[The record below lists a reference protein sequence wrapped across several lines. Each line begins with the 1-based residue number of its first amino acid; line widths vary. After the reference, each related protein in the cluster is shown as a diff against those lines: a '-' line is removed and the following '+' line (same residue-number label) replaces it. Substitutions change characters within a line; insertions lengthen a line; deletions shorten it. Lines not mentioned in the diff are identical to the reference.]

1 MSNRQQKVNSFINS
15 LTQKEVDEF
24 ISANKVNKNFLDSL
38 NKIKNNRLSQTH
50 SDRIVKEI
58 HTAFAQGFDEYSSSL
73 YRLGQAQIIALLL
86 NQFYDEEYKVSDVKS
101 FFKALMD
108 NAKELKEYVYEIMKD
123 F

>member
-1 MSNRQQKVNSFINS
+1 MSNRQQQVNSFINS
-15 LTQKEVDEF
+15 LTQKEVDKF
-24 ISANKVNKNFLDSL
+24 ISENRINKSL
-38 NKIKNNRLSQTH
+38 LISLEKIKNSGLPQTH

-58 HTAFAQGFDEYSSSL
+58 NTAFTQDFDEYNNSI

-86 NQFYDEEYKVSDVKS
+86 NQFYDEEYKISDVKS

-108 NAKELKEYVYEIMKD
+108 NEKELKGFVYDIMKD

>member
-1 MSNRQQKVNSFINS
+1 MSNRQQQVNSFINS
-15 LTQKEVDEF
+15 LTQKEVDKF
-24 ISANKVNKNFLDSL
+24 ISENRINKSL
-38 NKIKNNRLSQTH
+38 LISLEKIKNSGLPQTH

-58 HTAFAQGFDEYSSSL
+58 HTAFAQDFDEYNNSL

-86 NQFYDEEYKVSDVKS
+86 NQFYDEEYKISDVKS

-108 NAKELKEYVYEIMKD
+108 NEKELKGFVYDIMKD